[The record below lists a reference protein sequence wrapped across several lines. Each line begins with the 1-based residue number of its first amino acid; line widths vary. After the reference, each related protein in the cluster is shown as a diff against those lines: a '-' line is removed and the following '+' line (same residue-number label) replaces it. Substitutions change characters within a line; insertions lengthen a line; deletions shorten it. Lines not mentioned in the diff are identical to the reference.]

1 VGRRDEEGEH
11 TMARRRWVRWWT
23 VLVAPVLM
31 VVLAPAQAAASITGP
46 TNLQVTFPGAVPTT
60 PQNLRANHVDG
71 VLQSFTWDPS
81 TMENL
86 EHSIW
91 YEIHMRESNGAFHRM
106 TVFHT
111 TVTPQE
117 LADALY
123 LDPGRTYTIRI
134 VAWGHSAGANRP
146 SDYSNPLTVTF
157 PNT

>member
-1 VGRRDEEGEH
+1 
-11 TMARRRWVRWWT
+11 MARRRWSRWWA

-31 VVLAPAQAAASITGP
+31 VVLAVVPAQAAS
-46 TNLQVTFPGAVPTT
+46 AVPTT

-71 VLQSFTWDPS
+71 VLQSFAWDPS

-86 EHSIW
+86 EYSIW
-91 YEIHMRESNGAFHRM
+91 YEIHMLESNGARHRA

-117 LADALY
+117 LTDSLY

-134 VAWGHSAGANRP
+134 VAWGHSAGVNRS
-146 SDYSNPLTVTF
+146 SDFSAPLTVTF

>member
-1 VGRRDEEGEH
+1 MMAGRR
-11 TMARRRWVRWWT
+11 WSRWWVALVVPVLMA
-23 VLVAPVLM
+23 VLVAV
-31 VVLAPAQAAASITGP
+31 PAHAQSSISR
-46 TNLQVTFPGAVPTT
+46 PTT

-71 VLQSFTWDPS
+71 VLQSFTWDRS
-81 TMENL
+81 TMEGL

-91 YEIHMRESNGAFHRM
+91 YDIHLRESNGANHRA

-117 LADALY
+117 LTDSLY

-134 VAWGHSAGANRP
+134 VAWGHSAGVNRS
-146 SDYSNPLTVTF
+146 SDFSNPLTVTF

>member
-1 VGRRDEEGEH
+1 MMAGRR
-11 TMARRRWVRWWT
+11 WSRWW
-23 VLVAPVLM
+23 VALVAPVLLG
-31 VVLAPAQAAASITGP
+31 VLVAAPAHAQSTIPRPQGP
-46 TNLQVTFPGAVPTT
+46 VPTT

-71 VLQSFTWDPS
+71 TLQSFTWDPS
-81 TMENL
+81 TMEGL

-91 YEIHMRESNGAFHRM
+91 YEIHLRESNGANHRA

-117 LADALY
+117 LADSLY

-134 VAWGHSAGANRP
+134 VAWGHSAGVNRS
-146 SDYSNPLTVTF
+146 SDQSNPLTVTF

>member
-1 VGRRDEEGEH
+1 
-11 TMARRRWVRWWT
+11 MRWWT

-31 VVLAPAQAAASITGP
+31 VVLVPAHAAASITGP
-46 TNLQVTFPGAVPTT
+46 TNVTTQFTAPRPAGPVPTT
-60 PQNLRANHVDG
+60 PQNLRANHIDG

-81 TMENL
+81 TMEDL

-117 LADALY
+117 LTDALY

-134 VAWGHSAGANRP
+134 VAWGHSAGENRP